1 MKRKV
6 TRIITVA
13 IIAQVLLFLL
23 FALFFCFN
31 DLLLAN
37 MTRSFRNGIR
47 HTGPNVELLETESIC
62 GKLNGNGNG
71 MNYFGAAL
79 VKAASDEDMD
89 TLVSELKEDFE
100 TVGYTVVDGH
110 KLEIPY
116 LEHDRLT
123 FDDTDLQKGE
133 TYYCVYFYVH
143 EHPASNIFDIRG
155 Y

>member
-6 TRIITVA
+6 TKIIAVA
-13 IIAQVLLFLL
+13 IIAQVLLFVL

-31 DLLLAN
+31 DLLLSN

-47 HTGPNVELLETESIC
+47 QSDAAVELLETDAIC

-79 VKAASDEDMD
+79 VRADSTEAMD
-89 TLVSELKEDFE
+89 TLASELKEDFE
-100 TVGYTVVDGH
+100 TVGYTVVDGYA
-110 KLEIPY
+110 LEIPY
-116 LEHDRLT
+116 LEHGSLT
-123 FDDTDLQKGE
+123 FDYTDFQQNE
-133 TYYCVYFYVH
+133 TYYCIYYYIH
-143 EHPASNIFDIRG
+143 SHPASNIFDIRG